1 MVPKQHTF
9 YFLSDTAVAEIGKL
23 IKAKRIEAVCEEL
36 GVSAKSLRSWLCKGQ
51 SISRTHRE
59 TIMKRFGKD
68 AIVAEEY

>member
-1 MVPKQHTF
+1 MAPKQHTA
-9 YFLSDTAVAEIGKL
+9 YFLADEVIAEINKM
-23 IKAKRIEAVCEEL
+23 IKTMKIAGVCEDL

-59 TIMKRFGKD
+59 MIRKRFGKD